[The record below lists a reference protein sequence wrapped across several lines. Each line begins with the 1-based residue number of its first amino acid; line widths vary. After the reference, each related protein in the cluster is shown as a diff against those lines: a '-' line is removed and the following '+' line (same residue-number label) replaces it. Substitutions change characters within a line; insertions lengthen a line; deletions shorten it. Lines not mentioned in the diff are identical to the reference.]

1 MAEKIQLIFVALTA
15 LVLLCRSRPVRFNEQ
30 YIDKA
35 TTATVNGFFICH
47 VFLSHF
53 SQYTHVDAF
62 VNYSGEWFGQL
73 MVVMFLFY
81 SGYGCMVQFRKKG
94 SDYLKRFPVKRILGT
109 LVNFDIA
116 VCIFAVVCLL
126 IGREISWRQFALS
139 LVCWESVGN
148 SNWYIFAILLCY
160 LAFWLVFDK
169 LVAKVSKFNGRG
181 LILQII
187 LIALVIGLSRVK
199 EPWWYDTI
207 MSFGA
212 GVMYAIYKE
221 EIEAFV
227 RRWYWAVLI
236 GLIAAFMVIPY
247 LPLISRYHFAM
258 FNMKSVAFAL
268 IVVLLTMKF
277 ELRCPVFAWCG
288 RNLFPIYIYQRIP
301 MIALSM
307 LDPAGFTNLRMLC
320 YFVLSILITVGIA
333 ILYPR
338 FEFRS

>member
-1 MAEKIQLIFVALTA
+1 MQIAIVSIAF
-15 LVLLCRSRPVRFNEQ
+15 LVLAFGLRPVRWNGAYLSKE
-30 YIDKA
+30 
-35 TTATVNGFFICH
+35 TTSTINGLFITL

-53 SQYTHVDAF
+53 SQYSTYMS
-62 VNYSGEWFGQL
+62 NYVARWLGQL
-73 MVVMFLFY
+73 IVVMFLFY
-81 SGYGCMVQFRKKG
+81 SGYGCMVQYKAKGRSYLQTFPKKRVL
-94 SDYLKRFPVKRILGT
+94 ST

-116 VCIFAVVCLL
+116 VAIFVVVGLL
-126 IGREISWRQFALS
+126 LGKSFSIKQVALS
-139 LVCWESVGN
+139 FVCWDSVGN

-169 LVAKVSKFNGRG
+169 LPSKVRKFNGGG

-277 ELRCPVFAWCG
+277 EIRCPVFAWCG
-288 RNLFPIYIYQRIP
+288 RNLFPLYIYQRIP
-301 MIALSM
+301 MIVFFSIWPAAFADWRSWIFFCLS
-307 LDPAGFTNLRMLC
+307 A
-320 YFVLSILITVGIA
+320 IITVGIA
-333 ILYPR
+333 LAYQR
-338 FEFRS
+338 AHKR